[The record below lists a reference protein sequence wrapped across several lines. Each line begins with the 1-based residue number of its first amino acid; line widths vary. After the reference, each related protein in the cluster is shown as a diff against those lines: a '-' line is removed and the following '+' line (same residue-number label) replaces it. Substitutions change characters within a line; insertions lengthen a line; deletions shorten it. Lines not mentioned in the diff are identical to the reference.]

1 MGKLLW
7 GWWLL
12 SRTLGGCRRRDEK
25 GSVLWPCDSCGF
37 GCGFGCGEAGG
48 MQGGEGGSA
57 PCWIP
62 LLQGGGVSI
71 GGVDGNR
78 GWEDAA
84 ATAAVDE
91 GLQVRPEGWVGEDH
105 I

>member
-1 MGKLLW
+1 
-7 GWWLL
+7 
-12 SRTLGGCRRRDEK
+12 
-25 GSVLWPCDSCGF
+25 
-37 GCGFGCGEAGG
+37 
-48 MQGGEGGSA
+48 
-57 PCWIP
+57 
-62 LLQGGGVSI
+62 VSI